1 MKQKFYKIPKIII
14 LKGATLLML
23 LIMAKN
29 ALAVS
34 LILDYPNI
42 GGSDIEETTTIPGVI
57 KYIYLFSIGI
67 AGITAL
73 LSIIIGAFQYV
84 TSAGSPDKVKDAKD
98 RIFSAVI
105 GVIILLASVL
115 ILRTINPDLVSLSNF
130 TLGGGGGGG

>member
-1 MKQKFYKIPKIII
+1 MKQEIYKIYKTVI
-14 LKGATLLML
+14 LKGSILFML
-23 LIMAKN
+23 LVVAKN

-57 KYIYLFSIGI
+57 RYIYLFSIGI

-98 RIFSAVI
+98 RIFSAII

-115 ILRTINPDLVSLSNF
+115 ILRTINPDLVSLSNI
-130 TLGGGGGGG
+130 